1 MSKSANRKTI
11 ISKVNEFLKLYH
23 YIYICNIN
31 DIPNKFIHEISHR
44 LIKIKSAIVC
54 GNTMYI
60 REAFQIFIDNNPIL
74 PNDFTKDIL
83 TQIEDVIVGFK

>member
-1 MSKSANRKTI
+1 MT
-11 ISKVNEFLKLYH
+11 FLKLYH

-31 DIPNKFIHEISHR
+31 DIPNKFIYEIRHR

-60 REAFQIFIDNNPIL
+60 REAF
-74 PNDFTKDIL
+74 
-83 TQIEDVIVGFK
+83 